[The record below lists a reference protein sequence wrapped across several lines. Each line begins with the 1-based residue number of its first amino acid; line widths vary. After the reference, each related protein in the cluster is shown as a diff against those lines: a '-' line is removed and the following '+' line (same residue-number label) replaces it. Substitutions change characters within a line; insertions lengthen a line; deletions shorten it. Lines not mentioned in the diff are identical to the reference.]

1 MESRNIEKAL
11 EISAKLAAGETVS
24 EQGTNAALYQEYSTN
39 PEVYD
44 MVLLSLKKM
53 ELSVYEYNNSLFAA
67 PKAHGSLFGYSNE
80 ALRRELGLPLPPD
93 MQKFTAGGRGL
104 AGENLCR
111 HEFYTDTISATYA
124 EFVRVEDIVRK
135 VDDTT
140 AGIVDKKNGFVLSEI
155 EENSF
160 RSLALSR
167 DSQPAATVELSELR
181 AAKNSKSGFVK
192 LVCNFLVSQQLLS
205 DNQERY
211 YPTDRFRAVVEN
223 YFDESRGR
231 IMELLDQS
239 GEERDEHA
247 AD

>member
-67 PKAHGSLFGYSNE
+67 PKAHGSLFSYSNE
-80 ALRRELGLPLPPD
+80 ALRRELGLRTNGELY
-93 MQKFTAGGRGL
+93 L
-104 AGENLCR
+104 AYFIIYNIIM
-111 HEFYTDTISATYA
+111 EFYTDTISATYA

-160 RSLALSR
+160 RSLALSW
-167 DSQPAATVELSELR
+167 DSLPAATVELSELR

>member
-80 ALRRELGLPLPPD
+80 ALRRELGLRTNGELY
-93 MQKFTAGGRGL
+93 L
-104 AGENLCR
+104 AYFIIYNIIM
-111 HEFYTDTISATYA
+111 EFYTDTISATYA

-160 RSLALSR
+160 RSLALSW
-167 DSQPAATVELSELR
+167 DSLPAATVELSL
-181 AAKNSKSGFVK
+181 
-192 LVCNFLVSQQLLS
+192 
-205 DNQERY
+205 
-211 YPTDRFRAVVEN
+211 
-223 YFDESRGR
+223 
-231 IMELLDQS
+231 I
-239 GEERDEHA
+239 HI
-247 AD
+247 

>member
-80 ALRRELGLPLPPD
+80 ALRRELGLR
-93 MQKFTAGGRGL
+93 TNG
-104 AGENLCR
+104 
-111 HEFYTDTISATYA
+111 ISATYA

-160 RSLALSR
+160 RSLALSW
-167 DSQPAATVELSELR
+167 DSLPAATVELSELR

>member
-53 ELSVYEYNNSLFAA
+53 ELSVYEYNNSLFSA

-80 ALRRELGLPLPPD
+80 ALRRELGLRTNGELY
-93 MQKFTAGGRGL
+93 L
-104 AGENLCR
+104 AYFIIYNIIM
-111 HEFYTDTISATYA
+111 EFYTDTISATYA

-160 RSLALSR
+160 RSLALSW
-167 DSQPAATVELSELR
+167 DSLPAATVELSELR